1 MDPKTGAKLPEGYRI
16 EWSGEFAQMQAA
28 NKRLAVMVPL
38 SIVLIMVLLYS
49 MFKSMKDALLVM
61 AGVLPAAM
69 GGIWALKLTQTNFSI
84 SAAVGF
90 ISIFGVAVQNGVL
103 LISYFNQMRASGAT
117 VRRGRDPRRGAEA
130 PPGRH
135 DLAHGHPR
143 PAAGRPRRLRS
154 APRRRSRWRSS
165 SSAASRRPCC

>member
-1 MDPKTGAKLPEGYRI
+1 
-16 EWSGEFAQMQAA
+16 MQAA

-38 SIVLIMVLLYS
+38 SVVLIMVLLYS

-117 VRRGRDPRRGAEA
+117 RPRGGDPRR
-130 PPGRH
+130 R
-135 DLAHGHPR
+135 
-143 PAAGRPRRLRS
+143 AAGS
-154 APRRRSRWRSS
+154 ARW
-165 SSAASRRPCC
+165 P